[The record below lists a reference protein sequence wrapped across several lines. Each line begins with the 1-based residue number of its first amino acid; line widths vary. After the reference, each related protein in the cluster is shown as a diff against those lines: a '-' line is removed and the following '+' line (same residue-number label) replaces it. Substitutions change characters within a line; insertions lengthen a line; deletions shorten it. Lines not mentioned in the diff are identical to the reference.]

1 MLFEDILKQIIT
13 KSGLSQEDV
22 SKKIDEKREELSGS
36 ISKEGAAFIVA
47 REFGIDMRKKN
58 PPPNG
63 ASIKDVIP
71 GLKNVSLKAR
81 ILRLS
86 DAKEFEKD
94 GKKSKVANIV
104 LGDSTGMLRMSLW
117 GEQTD
122 LLKEMR
128 ADSVVSVSGAYSKDD
143 GRGGIE
149 IRLSREGKIVTIED
163 SAMPALDKIPMPPS
177 QRYYISDLNEGVNG
191 EVRAPLVQVFE
202 SENFFEFCPQCNVRL
217 KRGREGFACPTHGNV
232 KPRYLVMVSGVIDDG
247 TGNIRAVFFGDAAL
261 QLVGMNLDQALE
273 HYEDLMEKVDIL
285 GREFIIEGR
294 VRRNKMFDRLEFI
307 ANRVSQVDVQREIEK
322 EINALETK
330 V

>member
-1 MLFEDILKQIIT
+1 MLFEDILKQIIS
-13 KSGLSQEDV
+13 KSGLSQGDAER
-22 SKKIDEKREELSGS
+22 KIEEKREELSGS

-47 REFGIDMRKKN
+47 REFGIDMRKKT
-58 PPPNG
+58 PSPNG
-63 ASIKDVIP
+63 AAIKDVIP

-86 DAKEFEKD
+86 DAKEFERE

-104 LGDSTGMLRMSLW
+104 LGDSTGMLRLSLW
-117 GEQTD
+117 GDQTD
-122 LLKEMR
+122 LLKELR
-128 ADSVVSVSGAYSKDD
+128 ADSVVNISGAYSKDD

-149 IRLSREGKIVTIED
+149 IRLSREGKVAIIED
-163 SAMPALDKIPMPPS
+163 SAMPTIERIPMPPS
-177 QRYYISDLNEGVNG
+177 KRYSISDLQEGANG
-191 EVRAPLVQVFE
+191 EIRASLVQIFE
-202 SENFFEFCPQCNVRL
+202 SDNFFEFCPECNVRL
-217 KRGREGFACPTHGNV
+217 KRSREGFACPTHGAV

-247 TGNIRAVFFGDAAL
+247 TENIRTVLFGDAAL
-261 QLVGMNLDQALE
+261 QLVGMTLDQALE
-273 HYEDLMEKVDIL
+273 HYEDLMEKVDLL